1 MRFDKET
8 RAEVPCVL
16 AREYKVSIAPCQ
28 VGFAKQ
34 KRSKVKW
41 AQARA
46 GAFNRWMQRLDVSA
60 KRKVAVVETKSGPA
74 LLDVRWVMRELLD
87 EGRVRQEDFNVIA
100 TTPRTSKEQSWH
112 ALEVVAK
119 YQLQDMVDD
128 KLLDADRLSHWLAA
142 KVDLPL
148 YTIDPLKVAVD
159 QITSLMSYA
168 FSERHGILAL
178 EVRRDEVVIASEQP
192 FDQAWKANLQQV
204 LRDRTIKQVFANP
217 AEVRR
222 YRLEFYNLSRSISG
236 ARANSQQGANI
247 GNFEQ
252 LLELGRGTPD
262 ADNQHIV
269 NIVDWILQYAFTQR
283 ASDIHLEPRRE
294 IGKLRFRID
303 GVLHDVY
310 QLPATIMAAITSRLK
325 ILSRLNVAEK
335 RKPQDGRLKTKLDD
349 GSEIELRI
357 STLPTAFGEKMVLRI
372 FDPDVLLRSFEQ
384 LGFADEDM
392 RAWNK
397 MVKRPHGIVFVTGP
411 TGSGKTTTLYSTLKV
426 LSTSE
431 VNVCTLEDPIE
442 MIEPSF
448 NQMQVMANIDLGFA
462 EGVKAMLRQDPD
474 IIMIGEIRDLATAD
488 MAIQAALTGHLV
500 LSTLHTNDA
509 PSSVTRLLDLG
520 VPSYLIT
527 ATVAGIMAQRLVRTL
542 CPHCKQAVPVDDA
555 MWQELVRPFRMKPP
569 PEIYQP
575 KGCLECRGT
584 GYMGRMGLYETLHLD
599 AAMKAAIN
607 RKGDLDSITRQAL
620 KGGLKPLRISGA
632 QKVAR
637 GLTSIEEV
645 MRVTPV
651 QEILASGE

>member
-1 MRFDKET
+1 M
-8 RAEVPCVL
+8 
-16 AREYKVSIAPCQ
+16 
-28 VGFAKQ
+28 
-34 KRSKVKW
+34 
-41 AQARA
+41 
-46 GAFNRWMQRLDVSA
+46 
-60 KRKVAVVETKSGPA
+60 VETKNGPA

-87 EGRVRQEDFNVIA
+87 EGRVAQEDFNVIA
-100 TTPRTSKEQSWH
+100 TTPRAPKEQSWH

-119 YQLQDMVDD
+119 YQLQDLTD
-128 KLLDADRLSHWLAA
+128 KRLLDVERLSHWLAE
-142 KVDLPL
+142 KVELPL

-178 EVRRDEVVIASEQP
+178 EVKRDEVVIAAEQP
-192 FDQAWKANLQQV
+192 FDHAWKTNLQQV
-204 LRDRTIKQVFANP
+204 LRDREIKQVFANP

-236 ARANSQQGANI
+236 ARANSQQTSSI

-252 LLELGRGTPD
+252 LLELGRGSPD

-335 RKPQDGRLKTKLDD
+335 RRPQDGRLKTKLDD
-349 GSEIELRI
+349 GSEVELRI

-384 LGFADEDM
+384 LGFTDEDM
-392 RAWNK
+392 SAWNR

-411 TGSGKTTTLYSTLKV
+411 TGSGKTTTLYSTLKQ
-426 LSTSE
+426 LSTPE

-462 EGVKAMLRQDPD
+462 EGVKALLRQDPD

-509 PSSVTRLLDLG
+509 SSSITRLLDLG

-542 CPHCKQAVPVDDA
+542 CPHCKQSVPLDDGA
-555 MWQELVRPFRMKPP
+555 WQELTRPFRMKAPA
-569 PEIYQP
+569 EVFQP

-584 GYMGRMGLYETLHLD
+584 GYLGRMGLYETLHLD
-599 AAMKAAIN
+599 NAMKNVIN
-607 RKGDLDSITRQAL
+607 RKGELDAITRQAL

-651 QEILASGE
+651 QEVLTSGE